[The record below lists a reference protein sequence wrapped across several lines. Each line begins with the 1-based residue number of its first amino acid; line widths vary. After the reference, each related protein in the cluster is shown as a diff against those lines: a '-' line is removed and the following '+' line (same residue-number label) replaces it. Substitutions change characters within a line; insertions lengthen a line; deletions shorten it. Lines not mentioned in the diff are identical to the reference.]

1 MPLTFR
7 NPLPSVETAQGTV
20 LFADLRGYMSLAEKL
35 TPARIV
41 PMLEEFFAVLSNATE
56 LHGGEIFHMAGDG
69 MMAGFGF
76 RNPSQDGAHAAMAAS
91 LMMLK
96 RFAPVATRWADALS
110 IETGLGVGLHFGEVA
125 LGCFGPPGRQAI
137 TLVGDTVNVAARLC
151 GRARIGEVLFSAA
164 VAALLG
170 EVTGRISAGDPE
182 IGARLYLQLPQ
193 FELRGRAER
202 LDIWC
207 APAPERLALRGSRSS
222 QILGVCVDSPAV
234 PLSGV
239 FSKE

>member
-1 MPLTFR
+1 M
-7 NPLPSVETAQGTV
+7 
-20 LFADLRGYMSLAEKL
+20 LFADLRGYTSLAEKL

-41 PMLEEFFAVLSNATE
+41 PMLEEFFAVLSSATE
-56 LHGGEIFHMAGDG
+56 LHGGQIFHMAGDG

-76 RNPSQDGAHAAMAAS
+76 GNPSQNGAHEALAAS

-96 RFAPVATRWADALS
+96 GFTPVATRWADALS
-110 IETGLGVGLHFGEVA
+110 IDTGLGLGLHFGEVA
-125 LGCFGPPGRQAI
+125 LGCFGPPGRQAV

-164 VAALLG
+164 VAAMLG
-170 EVTGRISAGDPE
+170 EVGGRISVRDSDV
-182 IGARLYLQLPQ
+182 GAALYLQLPQ
-193 FELRGRAER
+193 FELRGRTER

-207 APAPERLALRGSRSS
+207 APAPERLALRAARPS
-222 QILGVCVDSPAV
+222 QALGVGADSPAA